1 MAERAINVTVTGNAS
16 ALIEAL
22 QQAAAA
28 ANQNLA
34 SIKASFAETAAA
46 VSGYTRTL
54 QDAVAAAGDRQI
66 EAARRTSGQVASAQ
80 QAAARQAIHD
90 AEQAAEEQIRAAE
103 KVAQTEEAATREAY
117 AAKKITLAQE
127 TTDLVAEEQRRFD
140 AVMKALNDEVDY
152 SNLTEKQL
160 EKIWARM
167 VEATTQDTRTIAEI
181 NGRAAAQTQRAWEQA
196 LQPVSQS
203 FSRTITGMLAG
214 TTTLKQGIANLA
226 QSVITEMVDADVKRL
241 THWIATELAMTGA
254 TDAGNAARTAS
265 NTAARAG
272 DAAGETLSTLGSIT
286 KHAASAAAAVY
297 DDVAQIPVVGWILA
311 PPAAA
316 AAFVA
321 VEAFG
326 SSIPSLDVG
335 AWGLSSDTMAQ
346 LHAGEMVIPADF
358 ASGLRGALAGGGSGG
373 DTVINVN
380 FTNNGGVTDA
390 LILQHSNTIARAVAK
405 EIGNRN
411 SHLWRAGR

>member
-1 MAERAINVTVTGNAS
+1 MADNAIDVTVSADAS
-16 ALIEAL
+16 ALIAAL

-34 SIKASFAETAAA
+34 SIKASFADTAAA
-46 VSGYTRTL
+46 VSGYSRTL
-54 QDAVAAAGDRQI
+54 QDAVAGMGERQI
-66 EAARRTSGQVASAQ
+66 EAARRTSAQVASTQ

-90 AEQAAEEQIRAAE
+90 AEQAAEEQIRAADR
-103 KVAQTEEAATREAY
+103 VAQTEEAATREAY
-117 AAKKITLAQE
+117 AARKITLSQE
-127 TTDLVAEEQRRFD
+127 TADLIAEEQRRYD
-140 AVMKALNDEVDY
+140 AVLKALNSEVDY
-152 SNLTEKQL
+152 SKLTEQQL
-160 EKIWARM
+160 EKIWAKM
-167 VEATTQDTRTIAEI
+167 VEASAQDARTIAELHA
-181 NGRAAAQTQRAWEQA
+181 RAAQQTQRAWEQA
-196 LQPVSQS
+196 LQPISQS
-203 FSRTITGMLAG
+203 FSRTITGMLTG
-214 TTTLKQGIANLA
+214 TTTLRQGVANLA
-226 QSVITEMVDADVKRL
+226 RSIISEMVDADVKRL

-265 NTAARAG
+265 NTAARAT

-316 AAFVA
+316 AAFLA

-326 SSIPSLDVG
+326 SNIPSLDVG
-335 AWGLSSDTMAQ
+335 AWGLPSDTMAQ

-358 ASGLRGALAGGGSGG
+358 AGGLRGALAGGGGGG

-380 FTNNGGVTDA
+380 FTNNGGMTDA
-390 LILQHSNTIARAVAK
+390 MILAHSNTIARAVAK